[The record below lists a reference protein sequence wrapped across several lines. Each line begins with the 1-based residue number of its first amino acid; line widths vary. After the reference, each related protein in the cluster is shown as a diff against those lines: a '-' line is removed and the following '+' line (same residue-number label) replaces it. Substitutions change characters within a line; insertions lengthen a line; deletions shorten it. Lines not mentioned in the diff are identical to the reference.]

1 MKLKAGQLAAQ
12 INKSLAPIYL
22 LTGDEPLQM
31 RECTDLIRAAAR
43 QQAYQERIVL
53 HVEAGFDWSYF
64 EAEANSLSLFASR
77 RLLELHF
84 ANHTPNDAGTKTLQ
98 RYAEQVPPETVLLI
112 TADKL
117 DGQKQKT
124 KWFTALE
131 QVGVVVQLW
140 PIELAQLPQWVEQ
153 RARALGLKITPTAI
167 ELIAERSEGHLLAC
181 AQELEKLQLLHPDTV
196 IDMPQ
201 VLDAVADSARFEV
214 FGWVETVLKGEAQ
227 RSARQLDNLRTE
239 GQEPFFVCWALQQEL
254 RTLAQVSFAL
264 QHGQTQEQVFK
275 NFRVWSFRQAVVK
288 RALSRF
294 PTLAWQ
300 RFLHQSIKIDK
311 MIKGLEKGNPWDE
324 LQRLS
329 LFIAGVRVLGR

>member
-1 MKLKAGQLAAQ
+1 MKLKVGQFAAQ
-12 INKSLAPIYL
+12 VKKSLAPVYI

-31 RECTDLIRAAAR
+31 RECTDLIRATAR

-53 HVEAGFDWSYF
+53 HVEASFDWSHF
-64 EAEANSLSLFASR
+64 EAEANSLSLFATR

-84 ANHTPNDAGTKTLQ
+84 ANRTPNETGAKILQ
-98 RYAEQVPPETVLLI
+98 RYAEQLPAETILLI

-117 DGQKQKT
+117 DGQKQKS

-153 RARALGLKITPTAI
+153 RARALGLQTTPAAV

-181 AQELEKLQLLHPDTV
+181 AQELEKLQLLYPDSV
-196 IDMPQ
+196 IDVPQ
-201 VLDAVADSARFEV
+201 VLEAVADSARFEV

-227 RSARQLDNLRTE
+227 RSARQLDNLRSE
-239 GQEPFFVCWALQQEL
+239 GQDPFFVCWALQQEL
-254 RTLAQVSFAL
+254 RTLAQISFAL
-264 QHGQTQEQVFK
+264 QQGQAQDQVFK
-275 NFRVWSFRQAVVK
+275 SFRVWSFRQAVVK

-294 PTLAWQ
+294 PAVAWQ
-300 RFLHQSIKIDK
+300 RFLRQSIKIDK
-311 MIKGLEKGNPWDE
+311 MVKGLEKGDPWDE

-329 LFIAGVRVLGR
+329 LFIAGVRVFGR